1 MKNKWL
7 QSIKIINEQ
16 KIKCNRLNTNKIKN
30 PSNSKVTGENNN
42 EKELNPSARSINP
55 AKKNGINLPQEL
67 LYDVLVVSTP
77 LH

>member
-7 QSIKIINEQ
+7 QSIKIIIEQ
-16 KIKCNRLNTNKIKN
+16 KIKCNRLNINKIKN

-42 EKELNPSARSINP
+42 EKELNPSACSINP